1 MGVQE
6 SGSKEYRWGGS
17 ALTLGAWGLRT
28 RKNDRWTGSG
38 ESSGP
43 LEAQSWTLGPGPAPP
58 HTHRRV
64 PGERDPRRSIP
75 AAGTAP
81 GMLRPAP
88 PRAFCICYR
97 QQPPHLTWGPEGTQG
112 PPHPRQSSPA
122 PPAQS
127 LPQATCWGSP
137 SVLTDAEESPAEPRA
152 SGQGCFSPHPYDIG
166 PMRRPRHPQKPEY
179 TETGGWGAGVRLDPR
194 AWGRAKAQAHRS
206 SGPREWLRGSDP

>member
-1 MGVQE
+1 MGAR
-6 SGSKEYRWGGS
+6 SIAGGGS
-17 ALTLGAWGLRT
+17 ALTLEAWGLRT
-28 RKNDRWTGSG
+28 RKNDRRTGSG

-81 GMLRPAP
+81 GMLRHPPQSILHLLQAAAP
-88 PRAFCICYR
+88 TPNMGARGDPGA
-97 QQPPHLTWGPEGTQG
+97 
-112 PPHPRQSSPA
+112 SA
-122 PPAQS
+122 
-127 LPQATCWGSP
+127 PQAEQPCTPCPEPTPSHLLGSP
-137 SVLTDAEESPAEPRA
+137 SVLTDAEDSPGEPRA

-179 TETGGWGAGVRLDPR
+179 TETGGWGAGMRLDPR
-194 AWGRAKAQAHRS
+194 AWGWAKAQAHRS